1 MIGIRGDGN
10 SDEVN
15 GIVYP
20 NGMNLKRNMCLLF
33 VLF

>member
-10 SDEVN
+10 SEEVN